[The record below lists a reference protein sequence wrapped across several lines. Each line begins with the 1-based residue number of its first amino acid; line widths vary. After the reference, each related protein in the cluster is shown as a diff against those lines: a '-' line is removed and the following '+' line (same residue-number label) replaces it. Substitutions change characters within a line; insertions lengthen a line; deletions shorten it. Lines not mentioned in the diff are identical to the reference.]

1 MNERKSGRIRMII
14 SGGIIGAIVGVIGAI
29 LLIKSSE
36 EEPRFDSKRG
46 VQLGLSVISLLRKFV
61 KDPDR

>member
-1 MNERKSGRIRMII
+1 MII